1 MSSSQPRALTAKQ
14 EHRLITYLDAQFL
27 EISRGFKKRS
37 QPDSPLAT
45 LDAYLAACHPL
56 MSLILLIPP
65 IDPSTALRAELLLR
79 YTGEVLDAIPCYP
92 ATRAVLPRLSSWLD
106 ELDKGWSAVLDAK
119 IWDTETSRGRD
130 VSRALPNMV
139 FSPTIEDVPPGTPI
153 YSSTPVSITEST
165 RLLSLLDSA
174 CDRIEEWL
182 DTIAQS
188 TNFRDIFFRRTYKI
202 IGPMTP
208 VSAWRPAASPHQSM
222 LGVGVEA

>member
-1 MSSSQPRALTAKQ
+1 
-14 EHRLITYLDAQFL
+14 
-27 EISRGFKKRS
+27 
-37 QPDSPLAT
+37 SPLAT

-139 FSPTIEDVPPGTPI
+139 FSPTIEDVPPGTH
-153 YSSTPVSITEST
+153 
-165 RLLSLLDSA
+165 LLQHAGLDHRVHAS
-174 CDRIEEWL
+174 
-182 DTIAQS
+182 AQS
-188 TNFRDIFFRRTYKI
+188 AR
-202 IGPMTP
+202 
-208 VSAWRPAASPHQSM
+208 
-222 LGVGVEA
+222 LGVRSYRGMARHYRPKHKFP

>member
-106 ELDKGWSAVLDAK
+106 ELDKA
-119 IWDTETSRGRD
+119 GRD